1 MQRSSILSSM
11 LLTTAC
17 LLSIDV
23 TRTAAAEPHAY
34 SFAEFDV
41 PLEDGEGTSA
51 FGINNKGVIVGNFFS
66 VAGSV
71 DAFIFEKGRFT
82 YVSPGTGFFG
92 GSLDEINDAG
102 NAVGAFGV
110 GDASG

>member
-1 MQRSSILSSM
+1 MQRSSILNLV

-17 LLSIDV
+17 LLSIGLPN
-23 TRTAAAEPHAY
+23 TAAAAPRAY
-34 SFAEFDV
+34 SFTEFDV

-51 FGINNKGVIVGNFFS
+51 FGINNKGAIVGNFFS

-71 DAFIFEKGRFT
+71 DAFIFEKGGFT

-102 NAVGAFGV
+102 DAVSNFGV
-110 GDASG
+110 GDG